1 MKKLLIL
8 TLLISGL
15 TYAQGGGGGAGG
27 MQGFNQYI
35 TSEFEDVRQEIK
47 EVDEREI
54 DYNERMSR
62 GLAQDATLGTDQ
74 EAIDKEKQEL
84 KEEKAKIMILKS
96 IE

>member
-8 TLLISGL
+8 TLLISPLAFG
-15 TYAQGGGGGAGG
+15 QSGGSGG

-35 TSEFEDVRQEIK
+35 TSEFKDVRQEIK

-62 GLAQDATLGTDQ
+62 GLTGDTTLG
-74 EAIDKEKQEL
+74 EDKEAQEL

>member
-1 MKKLLIL
+1 MKKILIL
-8 TLLISGL
+8 ILVMSAL
-15 TYAQGGGGGAGG
+15 TYAQGGGGSGG

-47 EVDEREI
+47 DVDEREI

-62 GLAQDATLGTDQ
+62 GLADGAGLDET
-74 EAIDKEKQEL
+74 KELTPKETQEL

>member
-1 MKKLLIL
+1 MKKILIL
-8 TLLISGL
+8 ILVMSAL
-15 TYAQGGGGGAGG
+15 TYAQGGGGSGG

-54 DYNERMSR
+54 EYNERMSR
-62 GLAQDATLGTDQ
+62 GLTDGAGLD
-74 EAIDKEKQEL
+74 ETKELTPKETQEL

>member
-8 TLLISGL
+8 TILISGL
-15 TYAQGGGGGAGG
+15 TYAQGGGGSGG

-47 EVDEREI
+47 EVDEREME
-54 DYNERMSR
+54 YTERMSR
-62 GLAQDATLGTDQ
+62 GLAKDAALGADQ
-74 EAIDKEKQEL
+74 EAIEKENQEL

>member
-8 TLLISGL
+8 TILISGL
-15 TYAQGGGGGAGG
+15 TYAQGGGGSGG

-47 EVDEREI
+47 EVDEREME
-54 DYNERMSR
+54 YTERMSR
-62 GLAQDATLGTDQ
+62 GLAEDAALGADQ
-74 EAIDKEKQEL
+74 EAIEKENQEL

>member
-8 TLLISGL
+8 TILISGL
-15 TYAQGGGGGAGG
+15 TYAQGGGGSGG

-62 GLAQDATLGTDQ
+62 GLDKDATLGTDQ
-74 EAIDKEKQEL
+74 EAAEKEKQEL

>member
-1 MKKLLIL
+1 MKKLLILL

-15 TYAQGGGGGAGG
+15 TYAQGGGGSGG

-47 EVDEREI
+47 DVDEREI

-62 GLAQDATLGTDQ
+62 GLTGDAALG
-74 EAIDKEKQEL
+74 EDKEAQEKETQEL

>member
-8 TLLISGL
+8 TILISGL
-15 TYAQGGGGGAGG
+15 TYAQGGGGSGG

-47 EVDEREI
+47 EVDERETE
-54 DYNERMSR
+54 YTERMSR
-62 GLAQDATLGTDQ
+62 GLDKDATLG
-74 EAIDKEKQEL
+74 ADKDAVEKENQEL

>member
-8 TLLISGL
+8 TILISAL
-15 TYAQGGGGGAGG
+15 TYAQGGGGSGG

-62 GLAQDATLGTDQ
+62 GVTGDTALGQNKEAQEK
-74 EAIDKEKQEL
+74 EAQEL